1 MSDAMTS
8 FTDEFV
14 SSFVVSGCLASLGV
28 QARVLQTSVV
38 PIATRLLNAPDFILD
53 DVSAM
58 VTMLFVN
65 LVIIFGPTYVTLS
78 RGAANNPVVY
88 VLKAMLGRCGK
99 RRAGANA
106 LASIA
111 AHIASLYALDRASTA
126 FPQYFPGKAPVRALI
141 PSGGFTRGA
150 LAEAA
155 VTSANFIFA
164 GLAEKTFSSPLLP
177 AIGSGFYVLT
187 MMMEGCK
194 NSCGYMNPSPVIA
207 SHVVA
212 GNVFSQEA
220 LDAIGTYVVGA
231 LLGCVITWL
240 VAKAT
245 TPEPKSVR
253 RQRSTSKAAQ
263 RSLSK
268 RQQSARSK
276 AKSPITD
283 RS

>member
-1 MSDAMTS
+1 
-8 FTDEFV
+8 
-14 SSFVVSGCLASLGV
+14 
-28 QARVLQTSVV
+28 
-38 PIATRLLNAPDFILD
+38 
-53 DVSAM
+53 
-58 VTMLFVN
+58 
-65 LVIIFGPTYVTLS
+65 
-78 RGAANNPVVY
+78 
-88 VLKAMLGRCGK
+88 
-99 RRAGANA
+99 
-106 LASIA
+106 
-111 AHIASLYALDRASTA
+111 
-126 FPQYFPGKAPVRALI
+126 
-141 PSGGFTRGA
+141 
-150 LAEAA
+150 
-155 VTSANFIFA
+155 
-164 GLAEKTFSSPLLP
+164 
-177 AIGSGFYVLT
+177 
-187 MMMEGCK
+187 MEWCK

-276 AKSPITD
+276 AKS
-283 RS
+283 S